1 MGYAQGTW
9 GFKRVKTLFSDTHP
23 DAERFLIE
31 LLRKAPFYQRL
42 RMVRSLVETTHNLSW
57 MGLCERYPNETV
69 DACMER
75 FVSYLYGDRALA
87 HRAVSHLARTNEN
100 GKVVTK

>member
-1 MGYAQGTW
+1 M
-9 GFKRVKTLFSDTHP
+9 KTLFSDTHP
-23 DAERFLIE
+23 AAERFLIE
-31 LLRKAPFYQRL
+31 RLRKAPFLQRL
-42 RMVRSLVETTHNLSW
+42 RMVASLVATTHHISW

-75 FVSYLYGDRALA
+75 FVSYLYGDSALA
-87 HRAVSHLARTNEN
+87 RRAVSHLACRNEN